1 MKIAL
6 FMNLVLVLATI
17 GAGVAIYS
25 GKEQFQNLA
34 SKKSVKTAMASFA
47 AVMAMGLMFI
57 APDVAYAAE
66 AATQSTANGLAFIGI
81 ALSTGLACIGSGYAV
96 ASIGSSALGAI
107 SEDPKMMG
115 KALIFVGLGEGIAI
129 YGLIISIMMLGRL

>member
-6 FMNLVLVLATI
+6 FMNLALVLATI
-17 GAGVAIYS
+17 GTGALIYS
-25 GKEQFQNLA
+25 GKNTFAALA
-34 SKKSVKTAMASFA
+34 SKKTIKATMGAFV
-47 AVMAMGLMFI
+47 AVMMLGLMFI

-66 AATQSTANGLAFIGI
+66 SASASTSNGLAFIGV
-81 ALSTGLACIGSGYAV
+81 ALSTGMACLGSGFAV

-129 YGLIISIMMLGRL
+129 YGLIISIMILGKL

>member
-17 GAGVAIYS
+17 GTGIAIYS
-25 GKEQFQNLA
+25 GKEHFQEMA
-34 SKKSVKTAMASFA
+34 SKKTVKTAMASFA
-47 AVMAMGLMFI
+47 AVMMMGLMFI
-57 APDVAYAAE
+57 APDVAYAAD
-66 AATQSTANGLAFIGI
+66 AATQSSSNGLAFIGI
-81 ALSTGLACIGSGYAV
+81 ALSTGLACIGSGFAV